1 MGPKEDD
8 RQLLVYLEELNRVS
22 CVHIIDLHVCLCF
35 LIKLIETLWP
45 IKVEIML
52 NQWPNPAHA

>member
-45 IKVEIML
+45 IMVEIML
-52 NQWPNPAHA
+52 NQ